1 MEGLLLQAPAGLTK
15 EFINEIYNKNNND
28 VAKTLME
35 LWEIPEEKQKVQT
48 EKQKNWNEIRQTCDA
63 YDSELSRLISNV
75 KNSNINKDKL
85 NNE

>member
-1 MEGLLLQAPAGLTK
+1 MEGLLLQAPIGLTK

-75 KNSNINKDKL
+75 KNSNINKEKI